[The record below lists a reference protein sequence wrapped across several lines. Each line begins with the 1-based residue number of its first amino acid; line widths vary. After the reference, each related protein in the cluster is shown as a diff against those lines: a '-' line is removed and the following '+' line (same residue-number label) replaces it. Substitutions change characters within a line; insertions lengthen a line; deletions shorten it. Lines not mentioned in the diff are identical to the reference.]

1 MTTLIELRA
10 GTKEYRGI
18 PAIRNVNFDLKK
30 GEVHALLGEN
40 GAGKSTLTKVL
51 AGVID
56 LTSGTLLL
64 DGEPVTFENPAAA
77 RSRGIAMVFQE
88 TSLVPSMTVAQ
99 NLYLGEEKFFNRL
112 RSLYIAAQTFLQ
124 QMNFNV
130 DPWAT
135 VASLGAAK
143 KQLVEI
149 ARAVRLNARVI
160 IFDEPTASLTPEEKH
175 HFFSLVE
182 RLKLSGVSIIF
193 ISHKLEEA
201 LQIAD
206 RITVLRDGEHVVTD
220 VASSFNRESIIR
232 AMVGRT
238 LSTDLY
244 RQKGGT
250 DRRRRGGRKIMSIQ
264 GLSFGGLVRNN
275 SFSLYEGQVTGI
287 FGLVGSGRTETAK
300 VIAGVNKRD
309 VFNGGRVALEG
320 RPIRYRVPRPA
331 MLDGIVY
338 VTEDRKVE
346 GFFETMTIAEN
357 LYLRWLAKEETKGWI
372 VRRTDMA
379 KLAAEWSATLNIR
392 SISNNARVLELSGGN
407 QQKVVIGS
415 ALVQHPKV
423 IIFDEPTRGVDV
435 GAIAEIQNI
444 INKLADA
451 NVGVVLIS
459 SYIPEILK
467 LSDRILVCRSGR
479 IVEEFSANEAT
490 EEGIMYAAVH

>member
-149 ARAVRLNARVI
+149 ARAVRTQRARDHLRRADGLI
-160 IFDEPTASLTPEEKH
+160 DPGGEASL
-175 HFFSLVE
+175 L
-182 RLKLSGVSIIF
+182 L
-193 ISHKLEEA
+193 
-201 LQIAD
+201 
-206 RITVLRDGEHVVTD
+206 
-220 VASSFNRESIIR
+220 
-232 AMVGRT
+232 
-238 LSTDLY
+238 
-244 RQKGGT
+244 
-250 DRRRRGGRKIMSIQ
+250 
-264 GLSFGGLVRNN
+264 
-275 SFSLYEGQVTGI
+275 TG
-287 FGLVGSGRTETAK
+287 
-300 VIAGVNKRD
+300 
-309 VFNGGRVALEG
+309 
-320 RPIRYRVPRPA
+320 
-331 MLDGIVY
+331 
-338 VTEDRKVE
+338 
-346 GFFETMTIAEN
+346 
-357 LYLRWLAKEETKGWI
+357 
-372 VRRTDMA
+372 
-379 KLAAEWSATLNIR
+379 
-392 SISNNARVLELSGGN
+392 
-407 QQKVVIGS
+407 
-415 ALVQHPKV
+415 
-423 IIFDEPTRGVDV
+423 
-435 GAIAEIQNI
+435 
-444 INKLADA
+444 
-451 NVGVVLIS
+451 
-459 SYIPEILK
+459 
-467 LSDRILVCRSGR
+467 
-479 IVEEFSANEAT
+479 
-490 EEGIMYAAVH
+490 